1 MIEVKFN
8 EEKYGSTQIQ
18 SSNITNDIDKLSTNI
33 ILPQKD
39 VKWGLFTLQSS
50 GHFILLEWLLFY
62 YGEQIQSTFNQ
73 LDFIDSE
80 NLPIGLITLMKTT
93 KIDWNNEVKEE

>member
-50 GHFILLEWLLFY
+50 GHFIIHQETIRSFLDEMKIRLINATTILE
-62 YGEQIQSTFNQ
+62 
-73 LDFIDSE
+73 
-80 NLPIGLITLMKTT
+80 
-93 KIDWNNEVKEE
+93 

>member
-50 GHFILLEWLLFY
+50 EWLLFY

-93 KIDWNNEVKEE
+93 KIDWNNEVKEEE